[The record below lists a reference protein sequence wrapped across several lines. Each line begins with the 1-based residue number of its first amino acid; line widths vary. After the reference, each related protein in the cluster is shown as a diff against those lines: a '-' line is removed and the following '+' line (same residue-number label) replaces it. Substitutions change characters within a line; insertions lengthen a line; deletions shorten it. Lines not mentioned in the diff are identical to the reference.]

1 MITNCFIPEKGT
13 FTKSVNNQFNNLKKI
28 NLIFGPNGSGKTTIS
43 RCFKERSITVG
54 YDAAEDPNFFVY
66 NIDYINENFLSN
78 NELPGIFTLG
88 QKNIALEKKIKKLE
102 AEIEDA
108 QRKIEDDI
116 KLLGSTEE
124 SSELSTGLFSELS
137 KLNDTFENRIWGK
150 KKELDGLSLKNY
162 IGPYKGSKKSFSNY
176 LISQYKAIKESKS
189 EKTKGIRDLE
199 IEAKQLDLNNNNPI
213 EVLNIIEI
221 PLLEKQ
227 IKSHIFQTKIIGKSD
242 IDISALIESLNNSD
256 WIQKG
261 LSYLQKS
268 KNICPFC
275 QQRISSDLTYKIN
288 EYFDNSYD
296 EQIKVLREA
305 EFQLKSMFSDIEHLF
320 DRLRDFSGEFV
331 DVSEISSLCSQIQLE
346 FKDNLNAVSE
356 KIRNPSQIIKLAFS
370 ENLYTSLNLQIDKA
384 NEKIENY
391 NKLIANVKDNK
402 ARVQIELWYNLVNS
416 SKEEIRSFLNDK
428 SAIEEKI
435 SNLQQNIKEN
445 KSLKQNLEAEL
456 FHLKKQTT
464 SCIPTM
470 ELINRQLI
478 QFGFTGFKLELA
490 ENNISYQLIRCH
502 SEVAPINTLSEGER
516 NFLSFLY
523 FCNSFSDIKKK
534 NNILVID
541 DPVSSLDSD
550 VAYIVSTIIKRIFK
564 QISSNESNFC
574 QVFVC
579 SHNLF
584 FFKEISEK
592 NVLNTLKIKPSFYVL
607 KKDDN
612 VTSIIY
618 YKENPIKSSY
628 EMLWLEYFSFLNDK
642 DNGDKLPCL
651 NVMRRILE
659 YYFQF
664 IGNTKINQL
673 CDYFTG
679 EERIA
684 VRALLSN
691 LNSESHS
698 SLEELF
704 YTPTFK
710 FNIISD
716 VFKKIF
722 KQTNNSGHYESM
734 MTYCYKNKKST

>member
-1 MITNCFIPEKGT
+1 M
-13 FTKSVNNQFNNLKKI
+13 
-28 NLIFGPNGSGKTTIS
+28 
-43 RCFKERSITVG
+43 
-54 YDAAEDPNFFVY
+54 
-66 NIDYINENFLSN
+66 
-78 NELPGIFTLG
+78 
-88 QKNIALEKKIKKLE
+88 
-102 AEIEDA
+102 
-108 QRKIEDDI
+108 
-116 KLLGSTEE
+116 LGSTEE

-137 KLNDTFENRIWGK
+137 KLNDTFENRIWDK